1 MDNQKIETK
10 IEELRRIIE
19 AKKEEREWKKNR
31 INSLRRII
39 EAKKE
44 EREWKKNRI
53 NSLSLEIDSL
63 EAVSEALRQD
73 LETDSKK
80 DTK

>member
-10 IEELRRIIE
+10 IEE
-19 AKKEEREWKKNR
+19 
-31 INSLRRII
+31 LRRII

>member
-10 IEELRRIIE
+10 IEE
-19 AKKEEREWKKNR
+19 
-31 INSLRRII
+31 LRRII

-80 DTK
+80 DIK